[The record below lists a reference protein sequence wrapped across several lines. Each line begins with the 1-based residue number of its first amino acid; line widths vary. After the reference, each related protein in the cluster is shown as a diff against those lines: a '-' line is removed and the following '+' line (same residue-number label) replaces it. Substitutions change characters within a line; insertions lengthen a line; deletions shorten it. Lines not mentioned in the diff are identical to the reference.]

1 MKTLLKYI
9 SLASTLLLIT
19 KSEALAQDYHYT
31 QFDEIEPMFNPA
43 RTGMFK
49 EYKYRAATQFRNQW
63 RSVATKPFTTFSL
76 AYDMPINERW
86 GGGAYLTNY
95 DGAKI
100 YNAFNF
106 VVSGAYRITNPKDD
120 KHLLTTGLQA
130 GVIYK
135 NTNNL
140 DLVFDNQYSKGTF
153 NNQLPSEETFIR
165 FNKTMPE
172 FNYGIYYEFID
183 GSKRFHPYA
192 GISVFHITSPKESIL
207 TESVDSKLPR
217 RFSFNGGSKF
227 NITKEFDVNVQ
238 ALYMMQGTARELA
251 FGLLGSYRL
260 KGQSVGSYSIK
271 DQNLEFFFGSNYR
284 HKDAIGIILGLQ
296 YDYLRYK
303 ISYDITT
310 STLNSV
316 NDGRGAIE
324 FSMVFQP
331 KNGYRKRGR
340 KKF

>member
-1 MKTLLKYI
+1 MKTLIKYI
-9 SLASTLLLIT
+9 TIASIFFLTTEI
-19 KSEALAQDYHYT
+19 SAQDYRFT
-31 QFDEIEPMFNPA
+31 QFDEIEPMLNPA
-43 RTGMFK
+43 KTGMFK

-63 RSVATKPFTTFSL
+63 RSVATKPFTTFAL

-86 GGGAYLTNY
+86 GIGGYLINY

-106 VVSGAYRITNPKDD
+106 VASGAYRITNPNQN
-120 KHLLTTGLQA
+120 KHLLTTGIQA

-140 DLVFDNQYSKGTF
+140 DLLFDNQYAQGTF
-153 NNQLPSEETFIR
+153 HGELPSEETFVK

-172 FNYGIYYEFID
+172 FNYGIYYEYTD
-183 GSKRFHPYA
+183 DDKRFHPYA

-207 TESVDSKLPR
+207 MESIDSKLPR
-217 RFSFNGGSKF
+217 RFAFNGGSKF
-227 NITKEFDVNVQ
+227 NVSKEFDVNVKG
-238 ALYMMQGTARELA
+238 LYMMQGTARELSL
-251 FGLLGSYRL
+251 GLLGSYRL

-271 DQNLEFFFGSNYR
+271 EQSLEFFFGANYR

-296 YDYLRYK
+296 YDVLRYK
-303 ISYDITT
+303 IAYDLTT
-310 STLNSV
+310 STLNTV

-331 KNGYRKRGR
+331 KNGYKKRGR